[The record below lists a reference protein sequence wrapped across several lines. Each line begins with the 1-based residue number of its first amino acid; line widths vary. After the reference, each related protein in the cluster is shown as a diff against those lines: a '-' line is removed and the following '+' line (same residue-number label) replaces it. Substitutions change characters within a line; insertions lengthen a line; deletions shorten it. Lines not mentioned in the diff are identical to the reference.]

1 MVRKGRKK
9 RKIRVLKRVAFWGI
23 IVFISCTGMY
33 FYREYKDIQL
43 ENIVSHTT
51 ENEGIEGRLQKMSN
65 YDFRIKDIVENKSQY
80 PEELLELLT
89 TNIETIDFVLNYPE
103 KKNNSPA
110 ETVGETRSGEIP
122 LLLQWDERWGY
133 QNYGDSMLAV
143 NGCGPTALS
152 MVIVGLTENKQA
164 TPYQVAQ
171 YAEKNGYYVEGVGSS
186 WNMMTDVGSYFGIQ
200 GSEIPLGKDSIQ
212 TELELGHPIICAM
225 RPGDF
230 TTTGHFIVLIGM
242 KDGKICVHDP
252 NSKKRSEKLW
262 DYETLEGQ
270 INNLWS
276 FTTLF

>member
-1 MVRKGRKK
+1 MVRKSRKK
-9 RKIRVLKRVAFWGI
+9 RKIRVLKRIAFWGI

-33 FYREYKDIQL
+33 FYRKYKDIQL
-43 ENIVSHTT
+43 QNIVSHTT
-51 ENEGIEGRLQKMSN
+51 ENEGIEERLQKMSN
-65 YDFRIKDIVENKSQY
+65 YDLRIKDIVENKSQY

-89 TNIETIDFVLNYPE
+89 TNIETIEFVFDYPE
-103 KKNNSPA
+103 KKDNLPA
-110 ETVGETRSGEIP
+110 TIVEEAKSGEIP

-133 QNYGDSMLAV
+133 QNYGDGMLAV

-152 MVIVGLTENKQA
+152 MVIVGLTGNKQA

-171 YAEKNGYYVEGVGSS
+171 YAEQNGYYVEGVGSS
-186 WNMMTDVGSYFGIQ
+186 WSMMTDIGSHFVIQ
-200 GSEIPLGKDSIQ
+200 GREISLDKDNIQ
-212 TELELGHPIICAM
+212 TELESGHPIICAM

-230 TTTGHFIVLIGM
+230 TTTGHFIVLTGM

>member
-1 MVRKGRKK
+1 MIRKSRRK
-9 RKIRVLKRVAFWGI
+9 RKIRILKRIVFWGI
-23 IVFISCTGMY
+23 IIFISCTGIY
-33 FYREYKDIQL
+33 FYRKYKDIQL

-51 ENEGIEGRLQKMSN
+51 ENEGIEGKLQKMSN
-65 YDFRIKDIVENKSQY
+65 YDLRIKDILENKSQY

-89 TNIETIDFVLNYPE
+89 TNIETIEFV
-103 KKNNSPA
+103 
-110 ETVGETRSGEIP
+110 VGETRSGEIP

-143 NGCGPTALS
+143 SGCGPTALS

-171 YAEKNGYYVEGVGSS
+171 YAEQNGYYVEGVGSS
-186 WNMMTDVGSYFGIQ
+186 WSMMTDIGSHFGIQ
-200 GSEIPLGKDSIQ
+200 GREISLDKDNIQ
-212 TELELGHPIICAM
+212 TELESGHPIICAM

-230 TTTGHFIVLIGM
+230 TTTGHFIVLTGM

>member
-51 ENEGIEGRLQKMSN
+51 ENESIEGRLQKMSN

-262 DYETLEGQ
+262 NYETLESQ

>member
-200 GSEIPLGKDSIQ
+200 GSEIPLDKDSIQ

-262 DYETLEGQ
+262 NYETLESQ

>member
-1 MVRKGRKK
+1 MVRKSRKK
-9 RKIRVLKRVAFWGI
+9 RKIRVLKRIAFWGI

-33 FYREYKDIQL
+33 FYRKYKDIQL
-43 ENIVSHTT
+43 QNIVSHTT
-51 ENEGIEGRLQKMSN
+51 ENEGIEERLQKMSN
-65 YDFRIKDIVENKSQY
+65 YDLRIKDIVENKSQY

-89 TNIETIDFVLNYPE
+89 TNIETIEFVFDYPE
-103 KKNNSPA
+103 KKDNLPA
-110 ETVGETRSGEIP
+110 TIVEEAKSGEIP

-133 QNYGDSMLAV
+133 QNYGDGMLAV

-152 MVIVGLTENKQA
+152 MVIVGLTGNKQA

-171 YAEKNGYYVEGVGSS
+171 YAEQNGYYVEGVGSS
-186 WNMMTDVGSYFGIQ
+186 WSMMTDIGSHFGIQ
-200 GSEIPLGKDSIQ
+200 GREISLDKDNIQ
-212 TELELGHPIICAM
+212 TELESGHTIICAM

-230 TTTGHFIVLIGM
+230 TTTGHFIVLTGM

>member
-1 MVRKGRKK
+1 
-9 RKIRVLKRVAFWGI
+9 
-23 IVFISCTGMY
+23 MY
-33 FYREYKDIQL
+33 FYRKYKDIQL
-43 ENIVSHTT
+43 QNIVSHTT
-51 ENEGIEGRLQKMSN
+51 ENEGIEERLQKMSN
-65 YDFRIKDIVENKSQY
+65 YDLRIKDIVENKSQY

-89 TNIETIDFVLNYPE
+89 TNIETIEFVLNYPE

-110 ETVGETRSGEIP
+110 ETVEETRSGEIP

-133 QNYGDSMLAV
+133 QNYGDSMFAV

-230 TTTGHFIVLIGM
+230 TTTGHFIVLAGM
-242 KDGKICVHDP
+242 KDGKICVHDYD
-252 NSKKRSEKLW
+252 SKKRSKKLW
-262 DYETLEGQ
+262 DYETLESQ

>member
-1 MVRKGRKK
+1 MVRKSRKK
-9 RKIRVLKRVAFWGI
+9 RKIRVLKRIAFWGI

-33 FYREYKDIQL
+33 FYRKYKDIQL
-43 ENIVSHTT
+43 QNIVSHTT
-51 ENEGIEGRLQKMSN
+51 ENEGIEERLQKMSN
-65 YDFRIKDIVENKSQY
+65 YDLRIKDIVENKSQY

-89 TNIETIDFVLNYPE
+89 TNIETIEFVFDYPE
-103 KKNNSPA
+103 KKDNLPA
-110 ETVGETRSGEIP
+110 TIVEEAKSGEIP

-133 QNYGDSMLAV
+133 QNYGDGMLAV

-152 MVIVGLTENKQA
+152 MVIVGLTGNKQA

-171 YAEKNGYYVEGVGSS
+171 YAEQNGYYVEGVGSS
-186 WNMMTDVGSYFGIQ
+186 WSMMTDIGSHFGIQ
-200 GSEIPLGKDSIQ
+200 EREISLDKDNIQ
-212 TELELGHPIICAM
+212 TELESGHPIICAM

-230 TTTGHFIVLIGM
+230 TTTGHFIVLTGM

>member
-51 ENEGIEGRLQKMSN
+51 ENEGREGRVQKMSN

-262 DYETLEGQ
+262 NYETLESQ

>member
-1 MVRKGRKK
+1 MVRKSRKK
-9 RKIRVLKRVAFWGI
+9 RKIRVLKRIAFWGI

-33 FYREYKDIQL
+33 FYRKYKDIQL
-43 ENIVSHTT
+43 QNIVSHTT
-51 ENEGIEGRLQKMSN
+51 ENEGIEERLQKMSN
-65 YDFRIKDIVENKSQY
+65 YDLRIKDIVENKSQY

-89 TNIETIDFVLNYPE
+89 TNIETIEFVFDYPE
-103 KKNNSPA
+103 KKDNLPA
-110 ETVGETRSGEIP
+110 TIVEEAKSGEIP

-133 QNYGDSMLAV
+133 QNYGDGMLAV

-152 MVIVGLTENKQA
+152 MVIVGLTGNKQA

-171 YAEKNGYYVEGVGSS
+171 YAEQNGYYVEGVGSS
-186 WNMMTDVGSYFGIQ
+186 WSMMTDIGSHFGIQ
-200 GSEIPLGKDSIQ
+200 GREISLDKDNIQ
-212 TELELGHPIICAM
+212 TELESGHPIICAM

-230 TTTGHFIVLIGM
+230 TTTRHFIVLTGM

>member
-1 MVRKGRKK
+1 MIRKSRRK
-9 RKIRVLKRVAFWGI
+9 RKIRILKRIVFWGI
-23 IVFISCTGMY
+23 IIFISCTGIY
-33 FYREYKDIQL
+33 FYRKYKDIQL

-51 ENEGIEGRLQKMSN
+51 ENEGIEGKLQKMSN
-65 YDFRIKDIVENKSQY
+65 YDLRIKDILENKSQY

-89 TNIETIDFVLNYPE
+89 TNIETIEFVLNYPE
-103 KKNNSPA
+103 KKNNLPA

-143 NGCGPTALS
+143 SGCGPTALS

-171 YAEKNGYYVEGVGSS
+171 YAEQNGYYVEGVGSS
-186 WNMMTDVGSYFGIQ
+186 WSMMTDIGSHFGIQ
-200 GSEIPLGKDSIQ
+200 GREISLDKDNIQ
-212 TELELGHPIICAM
+212 TELESGHPIICAM

-230 TTTGHFIVLIGM
+230 TTTGHFIVLTGM

-262 DYETLEGQ
+262 DYCYPA
-270 INNLWS
+270 N
-276 FTTLF
+276 

>member
-230 TTTGHFIVLIGM
+230 TTTGHFIVITGI
-242 KDGKICVHDP
+242 KDGQFTVNDP
-252 NSKKRSEKLW
+252 NSTERSNMLW
-262 DYETLEGQ
+262 DYDTLKPQ
-270 INNLWS
+270 ISNLWA
-276 FTTLF
+276 FQAL

>member
-1 MVRKGRKK
+1 MVRKSRKK
-9 RKIRVLKRVAFWGI
+9 RKIRVLKRIAFWGI

-33 FYREYKDIQL
+33 FYRKYKDIQL
-43 ENIVSHTT
+43 QNIVSHTT
-51 ENEGIEGRLQKMSN
+51 ENEGIEERLQKMSN
-65 YDFRIKDIVENKSQY
+65 YDLRIKDIVENKSQY

-89 TNIETIDFVLNYPE
+89 TNIETIEFVFDYPE
-103 KKNNSPA
+103 KKDNLPA
-110 ETVGETRSGEIP
+110 TIVEEAKSGEIP
-122 LLLQWDERWGY
+122 LLLQWGESWGY
-133 QNYGDSMLAV
+133 QNYGDGMLAV

-152 MVIVGLTENKQA
+152 MVIVGLTGNKQA

-171 YAEKNGYYVEGVGSS
+171 YAEQNGYYVEGVGSS
-186 WNMMTDVGSYFGIQ
+186 WSMMTDIGSHFGIQ
-200 GSEIPLGKDSIQ
+200 GREISLDKDNIQ
-212 TELELGHPIICAM
+212 TELESGHPIICAM

-230 TTTGHFIVLIGM
+230 TTTGHFIVLTGM

>member
-230 TTTGHFIVLIGM
+230 TTTGHFIVLTGM

>member
-1 MVRKGRKK
+1 MVRKSRKK
-9 RKIRVLKRVAFWGI
+9 RKIRVLKRIAFWGI

-33 FYREYKDIQL
+33 FYRKYKDIQL
-43 ENIVSHTT
+43 QNIVSHTT
-51 ENEGIEGRLQKMSN
+51 ENEGIEERLQKMSN
-65 YDFRIKDIVENKSQY
+65 YDLRIKDIVENKSQY

-89 TNIETIDFVLNYPE
+89 TNIETIEFVFDYPE
-103 KKNNSPA
+103 KKDNLPA
-110 ETVGETRSGEIP
+110 TIVEEAKSGEIP

-133 QNYGDSMLAV
+133 QNYGDGMLAV

-152 MVIVGLTENKQA
+152 MVIVGLTGNKQA

-171 YAEKNGYYVEGVGSS
+171 YAEQNGYYVEGVGSS
-186 WNMMTDVGSYFGIQ
+186 WSMMTDIGSHFGIQ
-200 GSEIPLGKDSIQ
+200 GREISLDKDNIQ
-212 TELELGHPIICAM
+212 TELESGHPIICAM
-225 RPGDF
+225 RLGDF
-230 TTTGHFIVLIGM
+230 TTTGHFIVLTGM

>member
-200 GSEIPLGKDSIQ
+200 GSEIPLVKDSIQ

-262 DYETLEGQ
+262 NYETLESQ

>member
-1 MVRKGRKK
+1 MVRKSRKK
-9 RKIRVLKRVAFWGI
+9 RKIRVLKRIAFWGI

-33 FYREYKDIQL
+33 FYRKYKDIQL
-43 ENIVSHTT
+43 QNIVSHTT
-51 ENEGIEGRLQKMSN
+51 ENEGIEERLQKMSN
-65 YDFRIKDIVENKSQY
+65 YDLRIKDIVENKSQY

-89 TNIETIDFVLNYPE
+89 TNIETIEFVLNYPE

-110 ETVGETRSGEIP
+110 ETVEETRSGEIP

-133 QNYGDSMLAV
+133 QNYGDSMFAV

-230 TTTGHFIVLIGM
+230 TTTGHFIVLAGM

>member
-242 KDGKICVHDP
+242 KDGKICVHDYD
-252 NSKKRSEKLW
+252 SKKRSKKLW
-262 DYETLEGQ
+262 DYETLESQ

>member
-1 MVRKGRKK
+1 MVRKSRKK

-33 FYREYKDIQL
+33 FYRKYKDIQL
-43 ENIVSHTT
+43 QNLVSHNT
-51 ENEGIEGRLQKMSN
+51 ENEGIEERLQKMSN
-65 YDFRIKDIVENKSQY
+65 YDLRIKDIVENKSQY

-89 TNIETIDFVLNYPE
+89 TNIETIEFVFDYPE
-103 KKNNSPA
+103 KKDNLPA
-110 ETVGETRSGEIP
+110 TIVEEAKSGEIP

-133 QNYGDSMLAV
+133 QNYGDGMLAV

-152 MVIVGLTENKQA
+152 MVIVGLTGNKQA

-171 YAEKNGYYVEGVGSS
+171 YAEQNGYYVEGVGSS
-186 WNMMTDVGSYFGIQ
+186 WSMMTDIGSHFGIQ
-200 GSEIPLGKDSIQ
+200 GREISLDKDNIQ
-212 TELELGHPIICAM
+212 TELESGHPIICAM

-230 TTTGHFIVLIGM
+230 TTTGHFIVLTGM

-252 NSKKRSEKLW
+252 NSKKSSEKLW

-270 INNLWS
+270 INHLGS

>member
-1 MVRKGRKK
+1 M
-9 RKIRVLKRVAFWGI
+9 WGI
-23 IVFISCTGMY
+23 SVFISCTGMY
-33 FYREYKDIQL
+33 FYRKYKDIQL
-43 ENIVSHTT
+43 QNIVSHTT
-51 ENEGIEGRLQKMSN
+51 ENEGIEERLQKMSN
-65 YDFRIKDIVENKSQY
+65 YDLRIKDIVENKSQY

-89 TNIETIDFVLNYPE
+89 TNIETIEFVFDYPE
-103 KKNNSPA
+103 KKDNLPA
-110 ETVGETRSGEIP
+110 TIVEEAKSGEIP

-133 QNYGDSMLAV
+133 QNYGDGMLAV

-152 MVIVGLTENKQA
+152 MVIVGLTGNKQA

-171 YAEKNGYYVEGVGSS
+171 YAEQNGYYVEGVGSS
-186 WNMMTDVGSYFGIQ
+186 WSMMTDIGSHFGIQ
-200 GSEIPLGKDSIQ
+200 GREISLDKDNIQ
-212 TELELGHPIICAM
+212 TELESGHPIICAM

-230 TTTGHFIVLIGM
+230 TTTGHFIVLTGM

>member
-1 MVRKGRKK
+1 MVRKSRRK
-9 RKIRVLKRVAFWGI
+9 RKTRVLKCIVFLGI
-23 IVFISCTGMY
+23 IVFISCMGVY
-33 FYREYKDIQL
+33 FYRKYKDTQL
-43 ENIVSHTT
+43 QNMVDQTVENGDVMGT
-51 ENEGIEGRLQKMSN
+51 LQKMSN
-65 YDFRIKDIVENKSQY
+65 YDSRIKDIIENQDQY
-80 PEELLELLT
+80 PKELLELLT
-89 TNIETIDFVLNYPE
+89 ANIETIEFVFDYPE
-103 KKNNSPA
+103 KKDNLPA
-110 ETVGETRSGEIP
+110 TIVEEAKSGEIP

-133 QNYGDSMLAV
+133 QNYGDGMLAV

-152 MVIVGLTENKQA
+152 MVIVGLTGNKQA

-171 YAEKNGYYVEGVGSS
+171 YAEQNGYYVEGVGSS
-186 WNMMTDVGSYFGIQ
+186 WSMMTDIGSYFGIQ
-200 GSEIPLGKDSIQ
+200 GREISLDKDNIQ
-212 TELELGHPIICAM
+212 TELESGHPIICAM

-230 TTTGHFIVLIGM
+230 TTTGHFIVLTGM

>member
-89 TNIETIDFVLNYPE
+89 TNIETIEFVLNYPE

-110 ETVGETRSGEIP
+110 ETVEETRSGEIP

-262 DYETLEGQ
+262 NYETLESQ

>member
-1 MVRKGRKK
+1 MVRKSRKK
-9 RKIRVLKRVAFWGI
+9 RKIRVLKRIAFWGI

-33 FYREYKDIQL
+33 FYRKYKDIQL
-43 ENIVSHTT
+43 QNIVSHTT
-51 ENEGIEGRLQKMSN
+51 ENEGIEERLQKMSN
-65 YDFRIKDIVENKSQY
+65 YDLRIKDIVENKSQY

-89 TNIETIDFVLNYPE
+89 TNIETIEFVFDYPE
-103 KKNNSPA
+103 KKDNLPA
-110 ETVGETRSGEIP
+110 TIVEEAKSGEIP

-133 QNYGDSMLAV
+133 QNYGDGMLAV

-152 MVIVGLTENKQA
+152 MVIVGLTGNKQA

-171 YAEKNGYYVEGVGSS
+171 YAEQNGYYVEGVGSS
-186 WNMMTDVGSYFGIQ
+186 WSMMTDIGSHFGIQ
-200 GSEIPLGKDSIQ
+200 GREISLDKDNIQ
-212 TELELGHPIICAM
+212 TELESGHPIICAM

-230 TTTGHFIVLIGM
+230 TTTGHFIVLTGM
-242 KDGKICVHDP
+242 KDGKICVLDP

>member
-1 MVRKGRKK
+1 
-9 RKIRVLKRVAFWGI
+9 
-23 IVFISCTGMY
+23 MY
-33 FYREYKDIQL
+33 FYRKYKDIQL
-43 ENIVSHTT
+43 QNIVSQTT

-65 YDFRIKDIVENKSQY
+65 YDLRIKDIVENKSQY

-89 TNIETIDFVLNYPE
+89 TNIETIEFVLNYPE

-110 ETVGETRSGEIP
+110 ETVEETRSGEIP

-133 QNYGDSMLAV
+133 QNYGDSMFAV

-230 TTTGHFIVLIGM
+230 TTTGHFIVLTGM

-262 DYETLEGQ
+262 NYETLESQ

>member
-1 MVRKGRKK
+1 MVRKSRKK
-9 RKIRVLKRVAFWGI
+9 RKIRVLKRIAFWEI

-33 FYREYKDIQL
+33 FYRKYKDIQL
-43 ENIVSHTT
+43 QNIVSHTT
-51 ENEGIEGRLQKMSN
+51 ENEGIEERLQKMSN
-65 YDFRIKDIVENKSQY
+65 YDLRIKDIVENKSQY

-89 TNIETIDFVLNYPE
+89 TNIETIEFVFDYPE
-103 KKNNSPA
+103 KKDNLPA
-110 ETVGETRSGEIP
+110 TIVEEAKSGEIP

-133 QNYGDSMLAV
+133 QNYGDGMLAV

-152 MVIVGLTENKQA
+152 MVIVGFTGNKQA

-171 YAEKNGYYVEGVGSS
+171 YAEQNGYYVEGVGSS
-186 WNMMTDVGSYFGIQ
+186 WSMMTDIGSHFGIQ
-200 GSEIPLGKDSIQ
+200 GREISLDKDNIQ
-212 TELELGHPIICAM
+212 TELESGHPIICAM

-230 TTTGHFIVLIGM
+230 TTTGHFIVLTGM

>member
-262 DYETLEGQ
+262 NYETLESQ
-270 INNLWS
+270 INNLRS

>member
-1 MVRKGRKK
+1 
-9 RKIRVLKRVAFWGI
+9 
-23 IVFISCTGMY
+23 MY
-33 FYREYKDIQL
+33 FYRKYKDIQL
-43 ENIVSHTT
+43 QNIVSHTA
-51 ENEGIEGRLQKMSN
+51 ENEGIEERLQKMSN

-89 TNIETIDFVLNYPE
+89 TNIETIECVLNYPE

-133 QNYGDSMLAV
+133 QNYGDSMFAV

-200 GSEIPLGKDSIQ
+200 GSEIP
-212 TELELGHPIICAM
+212 
-225 RPGDF
+225 
-230 TTTGHFIVLIGM
+230 
-242 KDGKICVHDP
+242 
-252 NSKKRSEKLW
+252 
-262 DYETLEGQ
+262 
-270 INNLWS
+270 
-276 FTTLF
+276 